1 MKVGWAKTEADS
13 GIELGL
19 DGHSYVFDGHMV
31 SSLIA
36 LLKLYNIHK
45 ETLNPWLL
53 VNLYYIDR
61 LYLYRGYI
69 VFDQLKVLWSIL
81 CTFF

>member
-1 MKVGWAKTEADS
+1 MTEILNGCYYRYYEFEVVTPGFMKVGWAKTEADS

-36 LLKLYNIHK
+36 LLTLYNIHK
-45 ETLNPWLL
+45 ETLNP
-53 VNLYYIDR
+53 
-61 LYLYRGYI
+61 
-69 VFDQLKVLWSIL
+69 
-81 CTFF
+81 